1 MNMTGKVALVT
12 GVTSGVGTAT
22 AEAIAKTGAELFMV
36 CRNKSKGD
44 TVLADLKQKT
54 GNNKIHLLVGDLA
67 VQADI
72 RRVAQEFLET
82 GKPLHLLINNAGV
95 INMQRNLTVDGI
107 EETFA
112 VNHLAYFL
120 LTELL
125 RERIVASAPARIV
138 SVASNAYEFCK
149 GIHFDDINYENRK
162 YKTFEVYGHSK
173 LANILWTRELARQ
186 LDGSGVTANCVHPG
200 AVRTGLGTQN
210 GLLGKIIIKL
220 VGPFFRT
227 PAKGA
232 ETSVFLATSDK
243 VEGVSGNYFYNC
255 KQLNAKPSACDDAVA
270 KRLWEVSGE
279 LVALPS

>member
-1 MNMTGKVALVT
+1 MDMTGKVALVT

-22 AEAIAKTGAELFMV
+22 AEAIASTGAELFMV
-36 CRNKSKGD
+36 CRNRDKGAA
-44 TVLADLKQKT
+44 VLADIKQKT
-54 GNNKIHLLVGDLA
+54 GNDNIHLLVGDLG

-72 RRVAQEFLET
+72 RRVANEFLDT

-95 INMQRNLTVDGI
+95 VNMRRNVTVDGI

-125 RERIVASAPARIV
+125 RDRIVASAPARIV
-138 SVASNAYEFCK
+138 SVASNAHEFCK
-149 GIHFDDINYENRK
+149 EIHFDDINYESRP

-173 LANILWTRELARQ
+173 LANILWTREIARQ
-186 LDGSGVTANCVHPG
+186 LAGSGVTANCVHPG

-210 GLLGKIIIKL
+210 GWLGKVVTKL
-220 VGPFFRT
+220 VGPFFRS

-243 VEGVSGNYFYNC
+243 VEGVSGVYFYNC
-255 KQLNAKPSACDDAVA
+255 KKLEAKPWARDDAAA
-270 KRLWEVSGE
+270 KRLWDVSRQ
-279 LVALPS
+279 LVGM

>member
-1 MNMTGKVALVT
+1 MDINGKVALVT

-22 AEAIAKTGAELFMV
+22 AEAMARMGAEVFMV
-36 CRNKSKGD
+36 CRNRSKGD
-44 TVLADLKQKT
+44 AVLANIQQKT
-54 GNNKIHLLVGDLA
+54 GNDKLHLLVGDLA
-67 VQADI
+67 LQADV
-72 RRVAQEFLET
+72 RRIAQEFLDT
-82 GKPLHLLINNAGV
+82 GKALHLLINNAGIV
-95 INMQRNLTVDGI
+95 NMRRNVTADGI

-138 SVASNAYEFCK
+138 SVASNAHEFCK
-149 GIHFDDINYENRK
+149 EIHFDDINYEQRA

-200 AVRTGLGTQN
+200 AVRSGIGTQN
-210 GLLGKIIIKL
+210 GMFGKVVSKIL
-220 VGPFFRT
+220 GPFFRS

-232 ETSVFLATSDK
+232 ETSIFLATSDK
-243 VEGVSGNYFYNC
+243 VEGVSGKYFYNC
-255 KQLNAKPSACDDAVA
+255 KAIPGKPWARDDDMAK
-270 KRLWEVSGE
+270 KLWDVSLK
-279 LVALPS
+279 LVS

>member
-1 MNMTGKVALVT
+1 MDMSDKVALVT

-22 AEAIAKTGAELFMV
+22 AEAIAETGAELYMV
-36 CRNKSKGD
+36 CRNKSKGEA
-44 TVLADLKQKT
+44 VLTEIKQKS
-54 GNNKIHLLVGDLA
+54 GNQKLHLLVGDLG

-72 RRVAQEFLET
+72 RRVADEFLAT

-95 INMQRNLTVDGI
+95 VNMHRHVTVDGI

-112 VNHLAYFL
+112 VNHLGYFL

-138 SVASNAYEFCK
+138 SVASNAHEFCK
-149 GIHFDDINYENRK
+149 EIHFDDINYERRK

-173 LANILWTRELARQ
+173 LANILWTKEIARQ
-186 LDGSGVTANCVHPG
+186 LDGHGVTANCVHPG

-210 GLLGKIIIKL
+210 GLLGKFVTKL
-220 VGPFFRT
+220 LGPFFRS

-232 ETSVFLATSDK
+232 ETSVYLATSAE
-243 VEGVSGNYFYNC
+243 VENVSGQYFYNC
-255 KQLNAKPSACDDAVA
+255 KQIQAKPWARDDVAA
-270 KRLWEVSGE
+270 KRLWDVSRE
-279 LVALPS
+279 LVGL